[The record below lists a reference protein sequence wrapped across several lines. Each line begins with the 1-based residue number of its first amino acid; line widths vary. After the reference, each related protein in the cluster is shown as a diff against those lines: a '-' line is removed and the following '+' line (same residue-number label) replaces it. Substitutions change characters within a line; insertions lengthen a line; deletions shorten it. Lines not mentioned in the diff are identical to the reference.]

1 MSNARPAFSS
11 LDSGQVFNPPA
22 LVAPQDGVKPIKFGI
37 LGAAAIAPNALIYPA
52 KSHLEAII
60 YAVAAR
66 DAARAEAFAK
76 KHKISKAYG
85 GPNGYQGATLRL
97 RYDKMIQH
105 IHVCARA
112 FGRPRGGRYL
122 QSGTCPQTYQF
133 MRILL
138 SEL

>member
-1 MSNARPAFSS
+1 VS
-11 LDSGQVFNPPA
+11 
-22 LVAPQDGVKPIKFGI
+22 PQDGVKSIKFGI
-37 LGAAAIAPNALIYPA
+37 LGAAAIAPAALIYPA
-52 KSHLEAII
+52 KSHLEAVV

-66 DAARAEAFAK
+66 DTARAEAFAK

-85 GPNGYQGATLRL
+85 GPNGYQGATLR
-97 RYDKMIQH
+97 YDKRIQH